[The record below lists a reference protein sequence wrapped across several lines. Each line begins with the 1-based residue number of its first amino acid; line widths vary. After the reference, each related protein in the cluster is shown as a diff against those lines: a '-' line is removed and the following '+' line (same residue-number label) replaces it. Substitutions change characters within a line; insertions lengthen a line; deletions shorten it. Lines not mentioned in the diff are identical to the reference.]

1 MRQRLFHANGI
12 MLAPIVQ
19 LQLKPTTV
27 HVSQNGPLRQPS
39 LAGFWAS
46 PGPIAVYPTTARTEE
61 GAELQ
66 EVGLAWGRLRQSF
79 G

>member
-12 MLAPIVQ
+12 MLALIIV
-19 LQLKPTTV
+19 QLKPTTV

-46 PGPIAVYPTTARTEE
+46 SGPIAVYPTTARTEE